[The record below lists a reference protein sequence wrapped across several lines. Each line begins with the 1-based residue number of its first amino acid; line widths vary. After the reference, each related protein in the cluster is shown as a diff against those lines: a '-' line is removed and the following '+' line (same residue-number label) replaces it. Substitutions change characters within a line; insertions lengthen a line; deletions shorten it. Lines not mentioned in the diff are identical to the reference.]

1 MKQRKTIIQDKVFK
15 HVEEIYEYIKENS
28 PQNAEKFKQEVKN
41 KIQEVESHPTAYPPE
56 NIANSKKQIYRFTLV
71 MKSWKLVFKVTQEL
85 LIFLGI
91 IHTSRHP
98 NEIKKL
104 KTNKYD
110 KKD

>member
-1 MKQRKTIIQDKVFK
+1 MKQRQTIIQDKVFE

-28 PQNAEKFKQEVKN
+28 PQNAEKFKQEVRA
-41 KIQEVESHPTAYPPE
+41 KILEVEEHPTAYSPE
-56 NIANSKKQIYRFTLV
+56 NIANSKKQLYRFALV
-71 MKSWKLVFKVTQEL
+71 MKSWKLVFKVTQKL

-104 KTNKYD
+104 RTNKYD